1 MDRTRPFSG
10 RLDDTHLHGR
20 GSCDMK
26 AGVVAARWAVHAMQQ
41 SQVPLRGDVLLAT
54 VALDVCGVA

>member
-1 MDRTRPFSG
+1 
-10 RLDDTHLHGR
+10 
-20 GSCDMK
+20 MK